1 MPEEE
6 LKEPNK
12 IMKTLNTEKTV
23 SYWLEGAEYDLG
35 VANAMF
41 KSKKYPYALF
51 MGHLSLEKLLKAF
64 VVRHTKAHAP
74 FSHSL
79 PYLVEKSGVKVPE
92 KILIKLREFMEF
104 HFEARYPDANK
115 AFYKKCTKVYTT
127 EKLKEI
133 KEVFK
138 WVKAKL

>member
-1 MPEEE
+1 MTAFDVQ
-6 LKEPNK
+6 
-12 IMKTLNTEKTV
+12 KTI
-23 SYWLEGAEYDLG
+23 SYWLEGAKYDLG

-64 VVRHTKAHAP
+64 VVKRTKNHAP

-79 PYLVEKSGVKVPE
+79 PYLADKAGAKLPQS
-92 KILIKLREFMEF
+92 ILIKLREFMEF

-115 AFYKKCTKVYTT
+115 AFYNKCTKTYTA
-127 EKLKEI
+127 EKLKEV
-133 KEVFK
+133 KEVFE
-138 WVKAKL
+138 WVRDRL

>member
-1 MPEEE
+1 M
-6 LKEPNK
+6 
-12 IMKTLNTEKTV
+12 MKTFDIEKTV
-23 SYWLEGAEYDLG
+23 SYWLEGAKYDMG

-41 KSKKYPYALF
+41 RSKKYPYALF

-64 VVRHTKAHAP
+64 VVKHTKAHAP

-79 PYLVEKSGVKVPE
+79 TYLVEKSGVKVPE

-104 HFEARYPDANK
+104 HFEGRYPDANK
-115 AFYKKCTKVYTT
+115 AFYKKCTRVYTSK
-127 EKLKEI
+127 KLKEI

-138 WVKAKL
+138 WVRVKL